1 MIERIT
7 ATEAN
12 RRFSELVREVSA
24 GKTFIVTSHGRPV
37 MRLVPDKG
45 PTEAER
51 AAARK
56 ALFERLQNQPAVNVG
71 PWTRAELYED

>member
-1 MIERIT
+1 MIETIT

-12 RRFSELVREVSA
+12 RRFSELLREVGA
-24 GKTFIVTSHGRPV
+24 GKSFIVTSHGRPV

-45 PTEAER
+45 PTLAER
-51 AAARK
+51 EAARK
-56 ALFERLQNQPAVNVG
+56 VLFERLRNQTPTKIE

>member
-1 MIERIT
+1 MVETIT

-12 RRFSELVREVSA
+12 RRFSELVREVGA

-37 MRLVPDKG
+37 MRLIPDGG

-56 ALFERLQNQPAVNVG
+56 ALFERLRDQAPVDIG